1 MHPTLLLIPRWDILY
16 ASRMNDRN
24 TRSVLLTGYRATGKT
39 VIGKMLAAQLGCPF
53 VDSDA
58 VITKRINAQIA
69 EFVAQKGWGEF
80 RRLERSF
87 LMEMAEPSLKV
98 LAVGGGAIEHVAV
111 WQMLRPLYFV
121 VWLQADVKTVMQ
133 RMAGDEKSRQQRPA
147 LTPHSLEE
155 EVVEMLRRRTPLYE
169 RGSDLA
175 LDTSSCTPQELVDM
189 ILKQITQHRT

>member
-1 MHPTLLLIPRWDILY
+1 VHPTLLLIPRWDILY

>member
-1 MHPTLLLIPRWDILY
+1 
-16 ASRMNDRN
+16 
-24 TRSVLLTGYRATGKT
+24 